1 MGLWVNRIQRG
12 FNRSPT
18 ELKWRVFHELKAFFD
33 RFKNSPISA
42 LDEFEF
48 VKLFGARQVEELWK
62 QLSSRTFVAVTTTAA
77 PKELEWTSRGDFER
91 IINLADKALSL
102 EVNLLGSGAT
112 KLSRPINWDLDFKVN
127 LGWPKKFFR
136 DIDILDLDR
145 PSDVKVPWELSRL
158 QWLVPV
164 GQAYMLT
171 SEAKYAEFVR
181 GVLTDWIESNP
192 YGRGVN
198 WAIAM
203 EPAMRV
209 FIWTWLFHVFKASD
223 SWSSKKFRALFLRG
237 LYEHGVFIKRYFEE
251 FGINGNHCTADA
263 GALVFLGLF
272 FGGGGKTREWQAFGW
287 KKLSE
292 EIQWQV
298 LNDGVDFEGSIS
310 YHRFATELF
319 FWPARFRKSL
329 GKEIPKA
336 YVERLMGMAEFIQCY
351 TKPDSL
357 APLLGDADD
366 GRVFPFGGQN
376 INDHSYLPDL
386 IRFEWGIGNF
396 GIASP
401 KAKSEFFWTFGA
413 QDNFIEPAG
422 LTHSRCFKES
432 GYYIM
437 ATECDHIFIDC
448 GPVGFAGKGGHG
460 HNDCLSF
467 EVYLDHQPLMTDGG
481 SYVYSASPKERNKF
495 RSTAFHN
502 TPSIDG
508 YEQNNFISDTE
519 LFGLCNDSIPS
530 VRLWETSDSVD
541 VFVGSHSGFQKIKN
555 PVTPVRKIILDKLN
569 HRLICRDGF
578 QGIGDHSI
586 MTPFRFSPNC
596 KVEETKS
603 NTWSIKSNG
612 KEYRLIAGGSSK
624 WQTNLIQ
631 SSISPS
637 YGVVVECPV
646 LEFFHHGPLEVLAIG
661 IYPVRYS
668 PSNPLNWLG
677 EYV

>member
-1 MGLWVNRIQRG
+1 VGLWVNRIQRG

-18 ELKWRVFHELKAFFD
+18 ELKRRAFQELKAFFD
-33 RFKNSPISA
+33 RFSNSPISS
-42 LDEFEF
+42 LGEFEF
-48 VKLFGARQVEELWK
+48 FKLFEARHGDELWK
-62 QLSSRTFVAVTTTAA
+62 KLSSRAFVAVTTSIEA
-77 PKELEWTSRGDFER
+77 KELERNSRGEFER
-91 IINLADKALSL
+91 IINLADKALLL

-112 KLSRPINWDLDFKVN
+112 KLSRPINWDSDFKVN

-136 DIDILDLDR
+136 DIEILDLGR

-171 SEAKYAEFVR
+171 NEAKYAEFVR
-181 GVLTDWIESNP
+181 DMLTDWIESNP

-198 WAIAM
+198 WAVAM

-209 FIWTWLFHVFKASD
+209 FTWTWLFHVFKESD
-223 SWSSKKFRALFLRG
+223 PWSNRNFRTLFLRG

-272 FGGGGKTREWQAFGW
+272 FGGGGKTREWHTFGW

-292 EIQWQV
+292 EIQRQV
-298 LNDGVDFEGSIS
+298 LIDGVDFEGSIS

-329 GKEIPKA
+329 GKEIPKV

-357 APLLGDADD
+357 TPLLGDADD
-366 GRVFPFGGQN
+366 GRVLPFGGQN

-396 GIASP
+396 SIASP
-401 KAKSEFFWTFGA
+401 RAKSEFFWTFGT
-413 QDNFIEPAG
+413 QDNRTQHDKQPR
-422 LTHSRCFKES
+422 SRCFKES

-437 ATECDHIFIDC
+437 ATECDHIFIDG

-467 EVYLDHQPLMTDGG
+467 EVYLDHQPLMSDGG
-481 SYVYSASPKERNKF
+481 SYVYSASAEERNKF
-495 RSTAFHN
+495 RGTAFHN
-502 TPSIDG
+502 TPRIDG
-508 YEQNNFISDTE
+508 YEQNNFISNTE
-519 LFGLCNDSIPS
+519 LFGLFNEATPSIL
-530 VRLWETSDSVD
+530 VWETSENVD

-555 PVTPVRKIILDKLN
+555 PVTPIRKIILDKLN
-569 HRLICRDGF
+569 HRLICRDEF
-578 QGIGDHSI
+578 QGEGVHSI
-586 MTPFRFSPNC
+586 KTPFRFSPNC
-596 KVEETKS
+596 KVEETRP
-603 NTWSIKSNG
+603 NTWSIESNG
-612 KEYRLIAGGSSK
+612 KEYQLIAGGGSS
-624 WQTNLIQ
+624 WQTELIQ

-637 YGVVVECPV
+637 YGVVVECSV
-646 LEFFHHGPLEVLAIG
+646 LEFSHQGPLGVLAIG

-668 PSNPLNWLG
+668 PSNPVNWL
-677 EYV
+677 EKYL